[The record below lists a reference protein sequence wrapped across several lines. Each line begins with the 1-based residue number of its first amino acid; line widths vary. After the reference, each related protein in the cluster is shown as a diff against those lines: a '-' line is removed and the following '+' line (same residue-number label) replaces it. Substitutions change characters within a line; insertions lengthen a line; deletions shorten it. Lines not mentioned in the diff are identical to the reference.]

1 MLRIYIGPN
10 GYGKTYAINSKIEEL
25 KKEDKNRKDIIMLNS
40 EIVFSDEMKD
50 SVNNSFVMEYLIEE
64 LLENDDINTAKNNY
78 EKLIDKNVEENKK
91 MYNDIMNEVLSLNNQ
106 QRKKDV
112 IDTTSSKEHKK
123 LIKINSDDL
132 KNSMGSGQ
140 KLQFLLKL
148 IEKSNKKYIF
158 LDEPENH
165 THPSLLHITAGLI
178 NKLSID
184 KDVCIATHSPEL
196 LSLLN
201 IDFNELYIFNDPNYG
216 NPKKINFNDAV
227 SISKSIH
234 LDNLNNKS
242 KTYYNALSFK
252 KNIIELHKKEFF
264 EAIFSK
270 KVYMIEGVNDLLF
283 LKSLLVKNLE
293 QYNQYSIFQC
303 YGKPHYLPF
312 INVFEQ
318 LGIEVVPLFDID
330 EKNDSNNVLINEEIK
345 KCKKYLEFD
354 DNLENELNYLGKKT
368 DTTAFIEFLYNFN
381 NYKKYSSIFDGS
393 DENV

>member
-25 KKEDKNRKDIIMLNS
+25 KKEDRNRKDIIMLNS
-40 EIVFSDEMKD
+40 EIVFADEMKD

-64 LLENDDINTAKNNY
+64 LLENDDINNAKENY
-78 EKLIDKNVEENKK
+78 EELIDKNVEDNKE

-112 IDTTSSKEHKK
+112 IDTTSNKEHKK

-178 NKLSID
+178 NKLSIN

-196 LSLLN
+196 LNLLN
-201 IDFNELYIFNDPNYG
+201 IDFNELYIFNDPNFG
-216 NPKKINFNDAV
+216 SPKKIDFDAAV
-227 SISKSIH
+227 LIPESIH

-242 KTYYNALSFK
+242 KTYYNVTSFK

-270 KVYMIEGVNDLLF
+270 TVYMVEGINDLLF
-283 LKSLLVKNLE
+283 LKSLLVKKSK

-312 INVFEQ
+312 INIFKQ
-318 LGIEVVPLFDID
+318 LGIDVVPLFDID
-330 EKNDSNNVLINEEIK
+330 DKNDSINILINEEIK
-345 KCKKYLEFD
+345 KCNKYLEFD
-354 DNLENELNYLGKKT
+354 DNLEKELNYSGKKT
-368 DTTAFIEFLYNFN
+368 DTPSFIEFLDNFN
-381 NYKKYSSIFDGS
+381 NFERYSSIFDGS
-393 DENV
+393 DKNV